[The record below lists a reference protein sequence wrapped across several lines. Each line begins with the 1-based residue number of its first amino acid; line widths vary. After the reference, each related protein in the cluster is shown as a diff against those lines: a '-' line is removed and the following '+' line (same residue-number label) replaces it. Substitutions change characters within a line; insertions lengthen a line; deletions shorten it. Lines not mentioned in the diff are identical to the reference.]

1 MTANA
6 IGLGLIR
13 VLLVL
18 PVTKL
23 EITKSR
29 SLVPYPR
36 YWARVT
42 NRHSLMGTSGK
53 RRSLMGTSGN
63 RRSLMG
69 TSGKSNSFPVHVL
82 RSAINLNRSLPP
94 VWHDVVVVCASLVS
108 F

>member
-13 VLLVL
+13 VL

-53 RRSLMGTSGN
+53 RRSLMGTSGK

-69 TSGKSNSFPVHVL
+69 TP
-82 RSAINLNRSLPP
+82 
-94 VWHDVVVVCASLVS
+94 
-108 F
+108 

>member
-13 VLLVL
+13 VL

-53 RRSLMGTSGN
+53 RRSLMGTSGKPTFAN
-63 RRSLMG
+63 GHEWQSTFANGHEWQIEQLSSPRSPFR
-69 TSGKSNSFPVHVL
+69 N
-82 RSAINLNRSLPP
+82 
-94 VWHDVVVVCASLVS
+94 
-108 F
+108 